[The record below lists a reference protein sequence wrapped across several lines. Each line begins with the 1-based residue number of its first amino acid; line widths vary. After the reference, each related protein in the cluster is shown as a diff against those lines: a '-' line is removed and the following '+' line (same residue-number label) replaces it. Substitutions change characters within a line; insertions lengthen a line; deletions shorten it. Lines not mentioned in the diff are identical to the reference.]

1 MHTRNTALYG
11 KPIGRF
17 AKMAK
22 SLLTRGAL
30 KARLWE
36 TS

>member
-1 MHTRNTALYG
+1 MHTRNAALYG
-11 KPIGRF
+11 TPIGRF

-36 TS
+36 IS